1 MDVFSISQGS
11 VLLSSYDGS
20 IQLADSRL
28 KTVSMLTY
36 SLEGLGW
43 VAKLRVVLS
52 CACLTDNDGNCFE

>member
-28 KTVSMLTY
+28 KAVSMLKRIHWVFR
-36 SLEGLGW
+36 LG
-43 VAKLRVVLS
+43 
-52 CACLTDNDGNCFE
+52 C